1 MRKTIP
7 NERRRKTL
15 EEMGVKQGDII
26 TEWYHGLQVT
36 KFIVCDILQEDRT
49 PRMSL
54 GPIVVLY
61 VLWSKTLTGMDNP
74 NHFQWHGEVQGSLIH
89 VEKSYIEQLLWREG
103 VNTSNEEWASS
114 VTYSLVWKVDED

>member
-1 MRKTIP
+1 
-7 NERRRKTL
+7 
-15 EEMGVKQGDII
+15 MGVKPGDII

-36 KFIVCDILQEDRT
+36 KFIVCDILQEDKT

-74 NHFQWHGEVQGSLIH
+74 NHFQWYGEEQGSLIH

-103 VNTSNEEWASS
+103 VTTSQEDWASS
-114 VTYSLVWKVDED
+114 VTYSLVWKIAED

>member
-1 MRKTIP
+1 MISIP
-7 NERRRKTL
+7 EDKRRKTL
-15 EEMGVKQGDII
+15 EELGVKPGDII

-36 KFIVCDILQEDRT
+36 KFIVCDILQEDKT

-61 VLWSKTLTGMDNP
+61 VLWSRTLTGVDNP
-74 NHFQWHGEVQGSLIH
+74 NHFQWYGEEQGSLIH

-103 VNTSNEEWASS
+103 VTTSQEDWASS
-114 VTYSLVWKVDED
+114 VTYSLVWKIAED

>member
-7 NERRRKTL
+7 KDKKRKTL
-15 EEMGVKQGDII
+15 EELGVKPGDII

-36 KFIVCDILQEDRT
+36 KFIVCDILQEDKT

-74 NHFQWHGEVQGSLIH
+74 NHFQWYGEEQGSLIN

-103 VNTSNEEWASS
+103 ATTSQEDWASS
-114 VTYSLVWKVDED
+114 VTYSLVWKIAED

>member
-1 MRKTIP
+1 
-7 NERRRKTL
+7 
-15 EEMGVKQGDII
+15 MGVKPGDII

-36 KFIVCDILQEDRT
+36 KFIVCDILQEDKT

-61 VLWSKTLTGMDNP
+61 VLWSKTLTGMDNT
-74 NHFQWHGEVQGSLIH
+74 NHFQWHGEDQGSLIH

-103 VNTSNEEWASS
+103 VTTSQEDWASS
-114 VTYSLVWKVDED
+114 VTYSLVWKIAED

>member
-1 MRKTIP
+1 MISIP
-7 NERRRKTL
+7 EDKRRKTL
-15 EEMGVKQGDII
+15 EELGVKPGDII

-36 KFIVCDILQEDRT
+36 KFIVCDILQEDQT

-61 VLWSKTLTGMDNP
+61 VLWSKTLTGMDNT
-74 NHFQWHGEVQGSLIH
+74 NHFQWHGEDQGSLIH

-103 VNTSNEEWASS
+103 VTTSQEDWASS
-114 VTYSLVWKVDED
+114 VTYSLVWKIAED

>member
-7 NERRRKTL
+7 EDKRRKTL
-15 EEMGVKQGDII
+15 EELGVKPGDII

-36 KFIVCDILQEDRT
+36 KFIVCDILQEDKT

-54 GPIVVLY
+54 SPIVVLY
-61 VLWSKTLTGMDNP
+61 VLWSKTLTGVDNP
-74 NHFQWHGEVQGSLIH
+74 NHFQWYGEEQGSLIH

-103 VNTSNEEWASS
+103 VTTSQEDWASS
-114 VTYSLVWKVDED
+114 VTYSLVWKIADN

>member
-7 NERRRKTL
+7 EDKRRKTL
-15 EEMGVKQGDII
+15 EELGVKPGDII

-36 KFIVCDILQEDRT
+36 KFIVCDILQEDKT

-54 GPIVVLY
+54 SPIVVLY
-61 VLWSKTLTGMDNP
+61 VLWSKTLTGVDNP
-74 NHFQWHGEVQGSLIH
+74 NHFQWYGEEQGSLIH

-103 VNTSNEEWASS
+103 VTTSQEDWASS
-114 VTYSLVWKVDED
+114 VTYSLVWKIAED

>member
-1 MRKTIP
+1 VISIP
-7 NERRRKTL
+7 EDKRRKTL
-15 EEMGVKQGDII
+15 EELGVKPGDII

-36 KFIVCDILQEDRT
+36 KFIVCDILQEDKT

-61 VLWSKTLTGMDNP
+61 VLWSKTLTGMDNT
-74 NHFQWHGEVQGSLIH
+74 NHFQWHGEDQGSLIH

-103 VNTSNEEWASS
+103 VTTSQEDWASS
-114 VTYSLVWKVDED
+114 VTYSLVWKIAED